1 MLTTQRLRALSAAD
15 ALSVGRDSLL
25 RGMIIVPLALA
36 AATRWVLPGP
46 VQAIGA
52 LLGLDLMRFY
62 GPVMGYALLLL
73 APFVCGLVVG
83 FLLLDQRDDRT
94 LVAIQVSPLPLA
106 GYLAYRLAAPML
118 LSLVVTLVALPLSG
132 VASISAPAL
141 LLCALV
147 AAPLAPLCGL
157 FLASFAA
164 NKVQG
169 IALQKALSILV
180 LVPALTFF
188 LPHPWGLL
196 CGIAP
201 SYWPAT
207 LIWQAQAGGAL
218 PWVEAAT
225 GAAYQAV
232 LLALLLRRFNRA
244 MYQ

>member
-1 MLTTQRLRALSAAD
+1 MRTLQRLRALSAAD

-25 RGMIIVPLALA
+25 RGMAIVPLALA
-36 AATRWVLPGP
+36 AATRWLLPEP
-46 VQAIGA
+46 ARAIGA
-52 LLGLDLMRFY
+52 LLGLDLVRFY

-73 APFVCGLVVG
+73 APVICGMIVG

-94 LVAIQVSPLPLA
+94 LTAIQVSPLPLT

-132 VASISAPAL
+132 VAPIGLPAL

-147 AAPLAPLCGL
+147 AAPLAPLGGL
-157 FLASFAA
+157 FLASFAS

-169 IALQKALSILV
+169 IALQKAMSILV
-180 LVPALTFF
+180 LIPALAFF
-188 LPHPWGLL
+188 LPSPWGLL

-201 SYWPAT
+201 SYWPAIV
-207 LIWQAQAGGAL
+207 LWQVQAGSAL
-218 PWVEAAT
+218 PWVEVVT
-225 GAAYQAV
+225 GVAYQAL
-232 LLALLLRRFNRA
+232 LLALLLRRFGRV